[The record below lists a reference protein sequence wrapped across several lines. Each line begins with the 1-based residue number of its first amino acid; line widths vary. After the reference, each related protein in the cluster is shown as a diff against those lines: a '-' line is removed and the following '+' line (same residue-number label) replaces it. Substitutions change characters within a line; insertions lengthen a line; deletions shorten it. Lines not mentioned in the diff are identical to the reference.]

1 MDNKIYFE
9 KWREI
14 CMEKHDVIQKLTNF
28 IEMFDTF
35 INITKK
41 IINNKE
47 QLLHSV
53 NQVKNYTVSFN
64 FTDSNL
70 LDKAQTTLKNIIED
84 VTVNSDAISEKYFN
98 FILDEIE
105 YDNPDYAGILK
116 YNDNVISVNRTIE
129 SILCQKGSLGGN
141 ESIDITNLKNYIS
154 NIDFYAERFT
164 NKISSLKIFNNI
176 SRITGN
182 TVLIGANGSGKS
194 TFARQLKRLYSD
206 KISIISA
213 QHLLFYQKSDSIS
226 QIDEPYNLVRNF
238 QRADKLPMNQEFFQ
252 FKQEM
257 AEEFTN
263 LITALINEY
272 TQVSA
277 EYYES
282 DNKKKAILVDVIE
295 LWNSIIEHR
304 KLIVHKL
311 SIKVED
317 LVSGENYEFNRL
329 SDGEKAIFYYIA
341 NVLIVSENNYIVVDE
356 PENHIN
362 LALCNLLWDSL
373 EKRRPDCTFVYLTHN
388 IDFAISRINAQIFWN
403 KSFTIP
409 DDWEIIPI
417 PEHTGIPNELLVEI
431 AGSRKDILFCEGDK
445 SSWDYKIYSLLFE
458 NRYTILP
465 VRGHL
470 DVINYC
476 KAYNNTNIF
485 HGRAVG
491 MIDRDFH
498 SQDQINSWKN
508 NNIFV
513 LPFSEIEN
521 LMCTDLVFEQF
532 KSINIITNEQI
543 EKFKEAAFN
552 DMEKDIEKLV
562 TVYVR
567 DTINNAFKNN
577 MLKCNDN
584 FEKLESEFNN
594 LIESMD
600 IDGIR
605 DDANKEFL
613 KIIAEKNY
621 EKYLEKS
628 NVKNKL
634 IKEFASRHLQ
644 IGDYPKRVLMQMQS
658 NSELLDKIREKYF
671 SNI

>member
-238 QRADKLPMNQEFFQ
+238 QRADKLPRNQEFFQ

-295 LWNSIIEHR
+295 L
-304 KLIVHKL
+304 
-311 SIKVED
+311 
-317 LVSGENYEFNRL
+317 
-329 SDGEKAIFYYIA
+329 
-341 NVLIVSENNYIVVDE
+341 
-356 PENHIN
+356 
-362 LALCNLLWDSL
+362 
-373 EKRRPDCTFVYLTHN
+373 
-388 IDFAISRINAQIFWN
+388 
-403 KSFTIP
+403 
-409 DDWEIIPI
+409 
-417 PEHTGIPNELLVEI
+417 
-431 AGSRKDILFCEGDK
+431 
-445 SSWDYKIYSLLFE
+445 
-458 NRYTILP
+458 
-465 VRGHL
+465 
-470 DVINYC
+470 
-476 KAYNNTNIF
+476 
-485 HGRAVG
+485 
-491 MIDRDFH
+491 
-498 SQDQINSWKN
+498 
-508 NNIFV
+508 
-513 LPFSEIEN
+513 
-521 LMCTDLVFEQF
+521 
-532 KSINIITNEQI
+532 
-543 EKFKEAAFN
+543 
-552 DMEKDIEKLV
+552 
-562 TVYVR
+562 
-567 DTINNAFKNN
+567 
-577 MLKCNDN
+577 
-584 FEKLESEFNN
+584 
-594 LIESMD
+594 
-600 IDGIR
+600 
-605 DDANKEFL
+605 
-613 KIIAEKNY
+613 
-621 EKYLEKS
+621 
-628 NVKNKL
+628 
-634 IKEFASRHLQ
+634 
-644 IGDYPKRVLMQMQS
+644 
-658 NSELLDKIREKYF
+658 
-671 SNI
+671 

>member
-1 MDNKIYFE
+1 
-9 KWREI
+9 
-14 CMEKHDVIQKLTNF
+14 MEKHDVIQKLTNF

-182 TVLIGANGSGKS
+182 TVLIGANGSGNS

-238 QRADKLPMNQEFFQ
+238 QRADKLPRNQEFFQ

-295 LWNSIIEHR
+295 L
-304 KLIVHKL
+304 
-311 SIKVED
+311 
-317 LVSGENYEFNRL
+317 
-329 SDGEKAIFYYIA
+329 
-341 NVLIVSENNYIVVDE
+341 
-356 PENHIN
+356 
-362 LALCNLLWDSL
+362 
-373 EKRRPDCTFVYLTHN
+373 
-388 IDFAISRINAQIFWN
+388 
-403 KSFTIP
+403 
-409 DDWEIIPI
+409 
-417 PEHTGIPNELLVEI
+417 
-431 AGSRKDILFCEGDK
+431 
-445 SSWDYKIYSLLFE
+445 
-458 NRYTILP
+458 
-465 VRGHL
+465 
-470 DVINYC
+470 
-476 KAYNNTNIF
+476 
-485 HGRAVG
+485 
-491 MIDRDFH
+491 
-498 SQDQINSWKN
+498 
-508 NNIFV
+508 
-513 LPFSEIEN
+513 
-521 LMCTDLVFEQF
+521 
-532 KSINIITNEQI
+532 
-543 EKFKEAAFN
+543 
-552 DMEKDIEKLV
+552 
-562 TVYVR
+562 
-567 DTINNAFKNN
+567 
-577 MLKCNDN
+577 
-584 FEKLESEFNN
+584 
-594 LIESMD
+594 
-600 IDGIR
+600 
-605 DDANKEFL
+605 
-613 KIIAEKNY
+613 
-621 EKYLEKS
+621 
-628 NVKNKL
+628 
-634 IKEFASRHLQ
+634 
-644 IGDYPKRVLMQMQS
+644 
-658 NSELLDKIREKYF
+658 
-671 SNI
+671 

>member
-1 MDNKIYFE
+1 
-9 KWREI
+9 
-14 CMEKHDVIQKLTNF
+14 MEKHDVIQKLTNF

-295 LWNSIIEHR
+295 L
-304 KLIVHKL
+304 
-311 SIKVED
+311 
-317 LVSGENYEFNRL
+317 
-329 SDGEKAIFYYIA
+329 
-341 NVLIVSENNYIVVDE
+341 
-356 PENHIN
+356 
-362 LALCNLLWDSL
+362 
-373 EKRRPDCTFVYLTHN
+373 
-388 IDFAISRINAQIFWN
+388 
-403 KSFTIP
+403 
-409 DDWEIIPI
+409 
-417 PEHTGIPNELLVEI
+417 
-431 AGSRKDILFCEGDK
+431 
-445 SSWDYKIYSLLFE
+445 
-458 NRYTILP
+458 
-465 VRGHL
+465 
-470 DVINYC
+470 
-476 KAYNNTNIF
+476 
-485 HGRAVG
+485 
-491 MIDRDFH
+491 
-498 SQDQINSWKN
+498 
-508 NNIFV
+508 
-513 LPFSEIEN
+513 
-521 LMCTDLVFEQF
+521 
-532 KSINIITNEQI
+532 
-543 EKFKEAAFN
+543 
-552 DMEKDIEKLV
+552 
-562 TVYVR
+562 
-567 DTINNAFKNN
+567 
-577 MLKCNDN
+577 
-584 FEKLESEFNN
+584 
-594 LIESMD
+594 
-600 IDGIR
+600 
-605 DDANKEFL
+605 
-613 KIIAEKNY
+613 
-621 EKYLEKS
+621 
-628 NVKNKL
+628 
-634 IKEFASRHLQ
+634 
-644 IGDYPKRVLMQMQS
+644 
-658 NSELLDKIREKYF
+658 
-671 SNI
+671 

>member
-1 MDNKIYFE
+1 
-9 KWREI
+9 
-14 CMEKHDVIQKLTNF
+14 MEKHDVIQKLTNF

-252 FKQEM
+252 FKQDM

-295 LWNSIIEHR
+295 L
-304 KLIVHKL
+304 
-311 SIKVED
+311 
-317 LVSGENYEFNRL
+317 
-329 SDGEKAIFYYIA
+329 
-341 NVLIVSENNYIVVDE
+341 
-356 PENHIN
+356 
-362 LALCNLLWDSL
+362 
-373 EKRRPDCTFVYLTHN
+373 
-388 IDFAISRINAQIFWN
+388 
-403 KSFTIP
+403 
-409 DDWEIIPI
+409 
-417 PEHTGIPNELLVEI
+417 
-431 AGSRKDILFCEGDK
+431 
-445 SSWDYKIYSLLFE
+445 
-458 NRYTILP
+458 
-465 VRGHL
+465 
-470 DVINYC
+470 
-476 KAYNNTNIF
+476 
-485 HGRAVG
+485 
-491 MIDRDFH
+491 
-498 SQDQINSWKN
+498 
-508 NNIFV
+508 
-513 LPFSEIEN
+513 
-521 LMCTDLVFEQF
+521 
-532 KSINIITNEQI
+532 
-543 EKFKEAAFN
+543 
-552 DMEKDIEKLV
+552 
-562 TVYVR
+562 
-567 DTINNAFKNN
+567 
-577 MLKCNDN
+577 
-584 FEKLESEFNN
+584 
-594 LIESMD
+594 
-600 IDGIR
+600 
-605 DDANKEFL
+605 
-613 KIIAEKNY
+613 
-621 EKYLEKS
+621 
-628 NVKNKL
+628 
-634 IKEFASRHLQ
+634 
-644 IGDYPKRVLMQMQS
+644 
-658 NSELLDKIREKYF
+658 
-671 SNI
+671 